1 MGVLTQPSL
10 GTKKMLALSFVV
22 LALTAAVS
30 GQEDMCGKCY
40 ALTDIFARADEKRDA
55 KRAALQYI
63 NEMECA
69 DDKCNK
75 AGIAEIVKASID
87 EVQEKPIMQALCK
100 KAYSCTGEPT
110 PDRGTMTCETCKTI
124 GRALAAAGKDSKSAR
139 AQSIGVIQKNRCDN
153 PFISEAE
160 KTACM
165 KKVEDFI
172 WAQADAFDAKYN
184 TAICVAQAL
193 KSAAPKST
201 TRGRVLRPGF

>member
-40 ALTDIFARADEKRDA
+40 ALT
-55 KRAALQYI
+55 
-63 NEMECA
+63 
-69 DDKCNK
+69 
-75 AGIAEIVKASID
+75 
-87 EVQEKPIMQALCK
+87 
-100 KAYSCTGEPT
+100 
-110 PDRGTMTCETCKTI
+110 
-124 GRALAAAGKDSKSAR
+124 AAGKDSKSAR

-184 TAICVAQAL
+184 IADMCCGGAQVCC
-193 KSAAPKST
+193 P
-201 TRGRVLRPGF
+201 